1 METTNSIINRVK
13 SIILTP
19 KKEWEVIAAEE
30 STAASVLMGYLL
42 PLVIIVAIANFIGY
56 SIVGMNSPLGR
67 IVGFGWGIR
76 YAILTFANYIVGT
89 FLTAYVISFLAPSF
103 NGEKNYRKAFKLV
116 VYSYTPI
123 LVAGLL
129 FIIPALGT
137 LVLIAALYSF
147 YILYLGL
154 GLMTGVPKEKQTT
167 FLIVS
172 VVALILVYALVSL
185 VFTKII
191 I

>member
-1 METTNSIINRVK
+1 
-13 SIILTP
+13 
-19 KKEWEVIAAEE
+19 
-30 STAASVLMGYLL
+30 
-42 PLVIIVAIANFIGY
+42 
-56 SIVGMNSPLGR
+56 
-67 IVGFGWGIR
+67 
-76 YAILTFANYIVGT
+76 
-89 FLTAYVISFLAPSF
+89 
-103 NGEKNYRKAFKLV
+103 
-116 VYSYTPI
+116 

-185 VFTKII
+185 VFTRII

>member
-42 PLVIIVAIANFIGY
+42 PLVIIVAVANFIGY

-76 YAILTFANYIVGT
+76 YAILTFAN
-89 FLTAYVISFLAPSF
+89 L
-103 NGEKNYRKAFKLV
+103 
-116 VYSYTPI
+116 
-123 LVAGLL
+123 
-129 FIIPALGT
+129 
-137 LVLIAALYSF
+137 
-147 YILYLGL
+147 
-154 GLMTGVPKEKQTT
+154 
-167 FLIVS
+167 
-172 VVALILVYALVSL
+172 
-185 VFTKII
+185 
-191 I
+191 

>member
-1 METTNSIINRVK
+1 M
-13 SIILTP
+13 ILTP
-19 KKEWEVIAAEE
+19 KKEWEVIASEE
-30 STAASVLMGYLL
+30 STAASVFIGYLL

-56 SIVGMNSPLGR
+56 SIFGVNSPLGK
-67 IVGFGWGIR
+67 IVGFGWGVR

-89 FLTAYVISFLAPSF
+89 FLAAYVISFLAPSF
-103 NGEKNYRKAFKLV
+103 KGEKNYRKAFKLV

-129 FIIPALGT
+129 YIIPALGT
-137 LVLIAALYSF
+137 LVLIAAIYSL
-147 YILYLGL
+147 YILYLGI

-172 VVALILVYALVSL
+172 IVVLIVVYAIVSL